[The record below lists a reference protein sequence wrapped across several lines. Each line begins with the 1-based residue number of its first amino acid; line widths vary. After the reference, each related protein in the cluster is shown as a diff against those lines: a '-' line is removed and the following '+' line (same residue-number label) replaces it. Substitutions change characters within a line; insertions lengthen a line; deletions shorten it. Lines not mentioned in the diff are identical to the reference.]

1 MIAQAVILACVVAIA
16 CLLVLRQTRRRN
28 RRTLEETARLRAIR
42 RWREVLDEE
51 ADPSESFVEY
61 QARKTGPTGMPR
73 ATSDHRA
80 R

>member
-1 MIAQAVILACVVAIA
+1 MIAQAVILICVAAIVY
-16 CLLVLRQTRRRN
+16 LLVLRHKRSRT
-28 RRTLEETARLRAIR
+28 RTLEETARLRAIR

-61 QARKTGPTGMPR
+61 QARRTGPAAMPR
-73 ATSDHRA
+73 ATADHRA

>member
-1 MIAQAVILACVVAIA
+1 MIAQAVILSCVVAIVY
-16 CLLVLRQTRRRN
+16 LLVLRHKRSRT
-28 RRTLEETARLRAIR
+28 RTLEETARLRAIR

-73 ATSDHRA
+73 ATSDQRA